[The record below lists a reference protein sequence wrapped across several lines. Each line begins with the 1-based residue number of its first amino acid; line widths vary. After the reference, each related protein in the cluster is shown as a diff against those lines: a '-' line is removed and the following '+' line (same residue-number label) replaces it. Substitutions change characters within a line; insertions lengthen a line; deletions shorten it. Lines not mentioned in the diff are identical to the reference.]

1 MQIGVIGTGKM
12 GLLHVKKYAAAGFT
26 VNYTDVPE
34 KLKSLESDLYQTRN
48 ARQMKDG
55 AEVSRNSELIFY
67 LVPTEKISEVAR
79 KYGPKTKKGATV
91 CSGTSVMT
99 PAAKA
104 FEEYMPE
111 DVNIVNLH
119 CLFGPSV
126 DTKGQS
132 AAVVRVRSTDR
143 AYENAKDAFSVL
155 GANLLELPTYDDHD
169 RIMADVQVG
178 TGMESASMGTAWKD
192 AGFYPWYNASYTS
205 VLDQMKILKM
215 LRFFGAEA
223 HVSGGIAMM
232 NPHASKHVSQYAKS
246 SRELLSLVRNGE
258 KEEYRKRVISAG
270 EKFFNGKDG
279 RNRNILPEEI
289 IFEYLDVPQQ
299 KPKPNSHLGPIVTID
314 AGAGLGIKLR
324 KNLVF
329 GTPPF
334 RLRIGVAEYLFN
346 HADLLEESLEAP
358 FKDLKMVSDDTY
370 FNESVKKWTGVITG
384 GYMERYKK
392 LFNETKEFFK
402 DMMPEGMKKSDQL
415 IGRLM
420 EATRK

>member
-34 KLKSLESDLYQTRN
+34 KLKSLESDLYQTKN

-55 AEVSRNSELIFY
+55 AEVSRNSDFIFY

-79 KYGPKTKKGATV
+79 NYGSKTKKGATV

-132 AAVVRVRSTDR
+132 AAVARIRSTDR
-143 AYENAKDAFSVL
+143 AYENAKDTFSFL

-192 AGFYPWYNASYTS
+192 AGFYPWHDASYTS
-205 VLDQMKILKM
+205 VLDQIKILKM

-223 HVSGGIAMM
+223 HVSGGIAIM
-232 NPHASKHVSQYAKS
+232 NPYASRHVGQYAKS
-246 SRELLSLVRNGE
+246 SGELLTLIRDGE
-258 KEEYRKRVISAG
+258 KEKYKERVLSSG
-270 EKFFNGKDG
+270 RKFFNGKE
-279 RNRNILPEEI
+279 RSILPEKI
-289 IFEYLDVPQQ
+289 VFEYLNVPHQ
-299 KPKPNSHLGPIVTID
+299 KRKPNSHLGPIVTVD
-314 AGAGLGIKLR
+314 AGAELGIKPHE
-324 KNLVF
+324 NLVF

-346 HADLLEESLEAP
+346 HEDLIEESLEAP
-358 FKDLKMVSDDTY
+358 FKNPKMISDDTY
-370 FNESVKKWTGVITG
+370 FNESVKKWSNVTVNK
-384 GYMERYKK
+384 YMEGYKN
-392 LFNETKEFFK
+392 LFNETKDFFK
-402 DMMPEGMKKSDQL
+402 DMIPEGMKKSDQL
-415 IGRLM
+415 IGRLA